1 MGFLDNLKY
10 LNPFSKVF
18 KDNIENEIA
27 IERELESNSVSVGEV
42 EQSLSQE
49 FNYDNQL
56 NGFVSL
62 NTISFNDT
70 FEGKAQRISKY
81 REMSYYPEIGEAL
94 DIICDESILQD
105 SEGKILKLKL
115 KHGMSDNIY
124 KLFHEEFNYII
135 DDVLK
140 IKDNLY
146 DIFSKWLIEGELYV
160 ELILNNEKNKVIGY
174 KILPSYTVSP
184 VYSRTGNIVKF
195 MQYAVN
201 TRGQS
206 MEPIYIERNQLAYIN
221 WGKYGK
227 DKLDP
232 RGYLEGSIKT
242 YNQLKNLEDSIIVYR
257 LVRAPER
264 RVWNI
269 EVGRLPTQKAE
280 QYIRK
285 IIHKY
290 KRQTS
295 YNPTTGNIDASKNI
309 QSLSEDFWFAKRDGQ
324 GTNIETIGGG
334 QQLGELDDV
343 KYFLSKMY
351 KTLKL
356 PRTRWDSQTG
366 SNTYQSGKE
375 MDREELKF
383 SLFINRIQSKFKKL
397 IIDIYFEHLKFKYSD
412 TPNVN
417 KYLNRG
423 NFDVLFTP
431 SNFFKE
437 EKDLEL
443 VEKRLGILA
452 TAMQYTT
459 SPSDSNQPLSK
470 EYVMKKYFQMSDE
483 EYRLNSELAEKERK
497 ENEKK
502 SLEDAERQGEINTLA
517 TPEILEEPPIE
528 PENIMS
534 QTENF
539 SNKIEKIK
547 KYLIESQKGK

>member
-94 DIICDESILQD
+94 DIICDEAILQD

-115 KHGMSDNIY
+115 KNGMSDNIH
-124 KLFHEEFNYII
+124 KLFQEEFNYII
-135 DDVLK
+135 DDVLNV
-140 IKDNLY
+140 KDNLY

-160 ELILNNEKNKVIGY
+160 ELIVNNEKNKVIGY
-174 KILPSYTVSP
+174 KILPSYTVAP

-195 MQYAVN
+195 MQYAIN
-201 TRGQS
+201 TRGQT

-221 WGKYGK
+221 WGKFGK

-356 PRTRWDSQTG
+356 PRTRWDSQAG

-412 TPNVN
+412 SPNVN

-483 EYRLNSELAEKERK
+483 EYRLNEELAEKERK
-497 ENEKK
+497 ENEEK
-502 SLEDAERQGEINTLA
+502 SIEDAERQGEINTLA
-517 TPEILEEPPIE
+517 TPEIAEEPPLE

>member
-1 MGFLDNLKY
+1 
-10 LNPFSKVF
+10 
-18 KDNIENEIA
+18 
-27 IERELESNSVSVGEV
+27 
-42 EQSLSQE
+42 
-49 FNYDNQL
+49 
-56 NGFVSL
+56 
-62 NTISFNDT
+62 
-70 FEGKAQRISKY
+70 
-81 REMSYYPEIGEAL
+81 
-94 DIICDESILQD
+94 
-105 SEGKILKLKL
+105 
-115 KHGMSDNIY
+115 
-124 KLFHEEFNYII
+124 
-135 DDVLK
+135 
-140 IKDNLY
+140 
-146 DIFSKWLIEGELYV
+146 
-160 ELILNNEKNKVIGY
+160 
-174 KILPSYTVSP
+174 
-184 VYSRTGNIVKF
+184 
-195 MQYAVN
+195 
-201 TRGQS
+201 
-206 MEPIYIERNQLAYIN
+206 
-221 WGKYGK
+221 
-227 DKLDP
+227 
-232 RGYLEGSIKT
+232 
-242 YNQLKNLEDSIIVYR
+242 
-257 LVRAPER
+257 
-264 RVWNI
+264 VWNI

-517 TPEILEEPPIE
+517 TPEIPEEPPIE

>member
-94 DIICDESILQD
+94 DIICDEAILQD

-115 KHGMSDNIY
+115 KHGMSDNIH
-124 KLFHEEFNYII
+124 KLFNEEFNYII
-135 DDVLK
+135 DDVLNV
-140 IKDNLY
+140 KDNLY

-160 ELILNNEKNKVIGY
+160 ELIVNNEKNKVIGY
-174 KILPSYTVSP
+174 KILPSYTVAP
-184 VYSRTGNIVKF
+184 VYSRTGNITKF
-195 MQYAVN
+195 MQYAIN
-201 TRGQS
+201 TRGQT

-221 WGKYGK
+221 WGKFGK

-356 PRTRWDSQTG
+356 PRTRWDSQAG

-423 NFDVLFTP
+423 NFDVLFTQ

-497 ENEKK
+497 ENEEK
-502 SLEDAERQGEINTLA
+502 SIEDAERQGEINTLA
-517 TPEILEEPPIE
+517 TPEIPEEAPLE